1 MNDRVREF
9 VLAGPRP
16 GRDGLRVML
25 FLASRPRG
33 RWLLGALPLA
43 LQAADSVLAM
53 GRYDDPVRA
62 HELGWDSEAVAARG
76 RALRRAEGRP

>member
-1 MNDRVREF
+1 VNDRLREF
-9 VLAGPRP
+9 VMAGPRP
-16 GRDGLRVML
+16 ARDGLRVML

-33 RWLLGALPLA
+33 RRLLGALPLA

-53 GRYDDPVRA
+53 SRYDDPARA
-62 HELGWDSEAVAARG
+62 RELGWDSDAVAARG